1 MKTSFLCSEA
11 AVTLL
16 HSTKLRWEKDMMTT
30 NCLSVWRCS
39 KHAAS
44 METDLCQY
52 YLCSDLWQSM
62 CKYVS
67 YKYKT
72 PSTETN
78 TLKNIC
84 KYKTALQIYIHCI
97 YPQAFVNPVFILEL
111 KKTTILHLQIC
122 ILHSFETNVSPVW
135 TKSTR
140 ITHIQIARDHL
151 QGFSFIFRLI

>member
-1 MKTSFLCSEA
+1 
-11 AVTLL
+11 
-16 HSTKLRWEKDMMTT
+16 MMTT
-30 NCLSVWRCS
+30 NCLSVWHCS

-111 KKTTILHLQIC
+111 KKNNNSALADLHFTQFWDKCFTSLNEI
-122 ILHSFETNVSPVW
+122 HSYHSYSDSTWSP
-135 TKSTR
+135 
-140 ITHIQIARDHL
+140 ARL
-151 QGFSFIFRLI
+151 FIYF